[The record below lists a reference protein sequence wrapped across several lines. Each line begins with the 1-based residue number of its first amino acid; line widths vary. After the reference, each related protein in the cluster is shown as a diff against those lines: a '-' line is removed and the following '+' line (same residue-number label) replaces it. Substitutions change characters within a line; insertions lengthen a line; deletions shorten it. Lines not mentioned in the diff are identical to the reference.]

1 MSDVILRALIYAC
14 CSPFLVLD
22 LGLDVVGGIRGCWPF
37 DVVGGIH
44 IEGDGFTSESLDE
57 DLCATA
63 PTPRCCSPKDCDHPP
78 SGCRQNP
85 GAVDQAEC

>member
-1 MSDVILRALIYAC
+1 MSDVILTALVYAC
-14 CSPFLVLD
+14 CSPFLVLY
-22 LGLDVVGGIRGCWPF
+22 LGL

-44 IEGDGFTSESLDE
+44 IEGDGFSSESLDE

-63 PTPRCCSPKDCDHPP
+63 PTPRCCSRKDCDHPP